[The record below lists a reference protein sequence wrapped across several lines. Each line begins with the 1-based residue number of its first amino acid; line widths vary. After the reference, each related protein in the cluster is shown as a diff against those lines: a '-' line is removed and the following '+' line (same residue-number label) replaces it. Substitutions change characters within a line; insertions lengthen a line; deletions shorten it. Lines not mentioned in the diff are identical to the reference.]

1 MEIKLSI
8 NDYAKEKMKEQN
20 LKDKYMKLYYSG
32 FGWTAGLQMVF
43 DENID
48 DEYKVYDVEG
58 YKVGIC
64 KDIIDSYDYIEIK
77 YSDNFISQGFYPCI
91 VRPEDSASK

>member
-32 FGWTAGLQMVF
+32 FG
-43 DENID
+43 
-48 DEYKVYDVEG
+48 
-58 YKVGIC
+58 
-64 KDIIDSYDYIEIK
+64 
-77 YSDNFISQGFYPCI
+77 
-91 VRPEDSASK
+91 